1 MLQILLF
8 ASADIPIC
16 SSLIIPQIVADLSLV
31 VTCFRSNKVLGHEIQ
46 RRLSTL

>member
-16 SSLIIPQIVADLSLV
+16 SSLIISQIVADLSL